1 MIEVG
6 ISTLGAD
13 ERSEEGRRFG
23 GRGCGEP
30 WQGADLQA
38 GSFLGR
44 LVFGFFLE
52 VFFGCAF

>member
-1 MIEVG
+1 MIEVD

-23 GRGCGEP
+23 GRGVRDGL
-30 WQGADLQA
+30 GGGYLQA

-44 LVFGFFLE
+44 FVFG
-52 VFFGCAF
+52 VF